1 MDAMKMNRTVYFL
14 AALLVL
20 CLALSYQM
28 AQPFL
33 GPAMLAL
40 LFAIAF
46 QPLHLWIARFSFFHH
61 RESLAALIA
70 TLLIYFLVLLPL
82 GIAVALLADDAVA
95 QVAAINT
102 ASKTEGGLTPLL
114 TAKVHAVVAWVAPRL
129 RLSEDY
135 LMSQITSR
143 AQAVTQAGL
152 SWLGGF
158 VVSAGSSLL
167 TFFLAAIMLFF
178 FLRDGARIRQ
188 ALIDLTPLPVDDSVE
203 LLAVV
208 NDTIKANLYGV
219 VGVAMVQGLL
229 TTIGLFFARVPSA
242 LTWGALATLAAFIPF
257 VGPTLVWVPAVLWL
271 LSGGHYG
278 SAVFLTIWGVVVVGL
293 ADNILR
299 PALVGGKTHQHALL
313 VFLSL
318 LGGTAAFGVMGL
330 FLGPLLVSVTIA
342 VFKVLRREMAS

>member
-1 MDAMKMNRTVYFL
+1 MKLNPTVYFL

-33 GPAMLAL
+33 GPALLAL

-46 QPLHLWIARFSFFHH
+46 QPLHLWIARFGFFHH
-61 RESLAALIA
+61 RESLAALLA

-82 GIAVALLADDAVA
+82 GIAVALLADDAMA
-95 QVAAINT
+95 QVEAINK

-114 TAKVHAVVAWVAPRL
+114 TTKAQAVIAWIAPRL

-143 AQAVTQAGL
+143 AQAATQTALG
-152 SWLGGF
+152 WLGGF
-158 VVSAGSSLL
+158 VVGAGSSLAD
-167 TFFLAAIMLFF
+167 FFLAAVILFF
-178 FLRDGARIRQ
+178 FLRDGAKIRR

-203 LLAVV
+203 LLGVV
-208 NDTIKANLYGV
+208 QDTIKANLYGV
-219 VGVAMVQGLL
+219 VGVALVQGLL
-229 TTIGLFFARVPSA
+229 TTIGFFLARVPSA
-242 LTWGALATLAAFIPF
+242 LTWGALATLSSFIPF
-257 VGPTLVWVPAVLWL
+257 VGPPLVWVPVTLWL

-278 SAVFLTIWGVVVVGL
+278 PAVFLTLWGIFVVGL
-293 ADNILR
+293 ADNALR

-313 VFLSL
+313 VFLSI

-342 VFKVLRREMAS
+342 VFKVLRREMAA

>member
-1 MDAMKMNRTVYFL
+1 MKLNRTVYFL
-14 AALLVL
+14 AALLAV

-46 QPLHLWIARFSFFHH
+46 QPLHLWIARFGFFHH

-82 GIAVALLADDAVA
+82 GIAVALLADDVVA
-95 QVAAINT
+95 QVEAVNN

-114 TAKVHAVVAWVAPRL
+114 TARAHTAVAWIAPKL

-135 LMSQITSR
+135 LMGQITSR
-143 AQAVTQAGL
+143 AQATTQSAL

-158 VVSAGSSLL
+158 VVSAGSSLVDFL
-167 TFFLAAIMLFF
+167 LAAVILFF
-178 FLRDGARIRQ
+178 FLRDGARIRR
-188 ALIDLTPLPVDDSVE
+188 ALIDLIPLPLDDAHE
-203 LLAVV
+203 LLGVV
-208 NDTIKANLYGV
+208 HDTITANLYGV
-219 VGVAMVQGLL
+219 VGVALVQGAL
-229 TTIGLFFARVPSA
+229 TTIGLFFAQVPSA

-257 VGPTLVWVPAVLWL
+257 VGPPLVWVPAVLWL
-271 LSGGHYG
+271 LNSGHYG
-278 SAVFLTIWGVVVVGL
+278 GTVFLTLWGIFVVGL

-342 VFKVLRREMAS
+342 VFKVLRREMAT